1 VTTQTK
7 SAFAALEEEI
17 ISCERCPR
25 LREWCQNVAVEK
37 RAKYRD
43 EEYWGRPVHGFG
55 DYDARLILLGLAPG
69 AHGANRTSRVF
80 TGDESGVW
88 LYEALH
94 RFGFANK
101 PKAEGR
107 GDGLVLTGA
116 YISNIVRCAP
126 PQNKPTTGEIA
137 TCRPHLDNEFALL
150 AEKKVIVALGK
161 LAFDQYKKL
170 LKAAGVDVKGVEF
183 GHGVEYRFDGHPTLL
198 GSYHPSQQNTFTGK
212 LTKEMW
218 YGIFSKAK
226 ALIEE

>member
-1 VTTQTK
+1 MTTDTHME
-7 SAFAALEEEI
+7 FATLEEEI

-25 LREWCQNVAVEK
+25 LREWCQQVAVEK

-43 EEYWGRPVHGFG
+43 EAYWGRPVHGFG
-55 DYDARLILLGLAPG
+55 DSNARLILLGLAPG
-69 AHGANRTSRVF
+69 AHGANRTGRVF

-94 RFGFANK
+94 RFGYANQ
-101 PKAEGR
+101 PRAEGR

-137 TCRPHLDNEFALL
+137 ACRPHLETELALL
-150 AEKKVIVALGK
+150 KEKKVILALGK
-161 LAFDQYKKL
+161 LAFDQYKKW

-183 GHGVEYRFDGHPTLL
+183 GHGATYHFDGYPTLL

-212 LTKEMW
+212 LKREMW
-218 YGIFSKAK
+218 TDIFTKAK
-226 ALIEE
+226 SLTEA